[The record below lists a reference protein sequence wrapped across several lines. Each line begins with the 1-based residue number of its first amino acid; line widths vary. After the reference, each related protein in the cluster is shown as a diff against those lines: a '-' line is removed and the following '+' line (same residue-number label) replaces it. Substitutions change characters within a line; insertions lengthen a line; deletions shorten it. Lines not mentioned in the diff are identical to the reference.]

1 MPVSSEALHVLVAG
15 GGVAGLEAL
24 LALRDLAGDRAEL
37 TLLTPEQDFVYRPMA
52 VAAPFARG
60 HARRHVLSD
69 IATHL
74 GVTLVEGRLRAVD
87 AAHRIACTE
96 AGDEL
101 HYDALLVAVGA
112 RSEPALRTPNTW
124 TPESDAAVFGGLLRD
139 LEEGHSKRVAF
150 IVPPGASWPLPAY
163 ELALMT
169 AWDARDSGMD
179 DVEVTVYTP
188 EAAPLEMFGTDA
200 SAALREDLDAAG
212 VRVETG
218 TYVSEE
224 ERTLVLDP
232 GHRRLEGSRAVSLP
246 IAAGRGIAGLAAD
259 PRGFLLCDR
268 HGLVAG
274 TDSVWAA
281 GDAIAFPVKQG
292 GLAAQE
298 ADAAAESIAALA
310 GADVQP
316 RPFHPV
322 LRGVVLTDRGRAW
335 IRRDLETEDDGG
347 SAERHA
353 LWWPPTKIAGRY
365 LAPYL
370 AERDEGAHEGDAPVA
385 PAGQP
390 VDLDLERELP
400 AAADALRISAL
411 RDAANTA
418 GFSLRRAEQ
427 AGDRSVGELQREMDR
442 FTSDERD
449 TEDGLRRQG
458 YLPQAAGG
466 GPARAKR

>member
-1 MPVSSEALHVLVAG
+1 
-15 GGVAGLEAL
+15 
-24 LALRDLAGDRAEL
+24 
-37 TLLTPEQDFVYRPMA
+37 
-52 VAAPFARG
+52 
-60 HARRHVLSD
+60 
-69 IATHL
+69 
-74 GVTLVEGRLRAVD
+74 
-87 AAHRIACTE
+87 
-96 AGDEL
+96 
-101 HYDALLVAVGA
+101 
-112 RSEPALRTPNTW
+112 
-124 TPESDAAVFGGLLRD
+124 
-139 LEEGHSKRVAF
+139 
-150 IVPPGASWPLPAY
+150 
-163 ELALMT
+163 MT
-169 AWDARDSGMD
+169 AWDARDAGMD

-188 EAAPLEMFGTDA
+188 EAAPLEMFGTNA

-224 ERTLVLDP
+224 GRTLVLDP
-232 GHRRLEGSRAVSLP
+232 GHRPLQGSRAVALP
-246 IAAGRGIAGLAAD
+246 IAAARGIAGLAAD

-316 RPFHPV
+316 SPFHPV

-335 IRRDLETEDDGG
+335 IRRDLEAGDDTD

-370 AERDEGAHEGDAPVA
+370 AQRDDDTHEGDAPVA
-385 PAGQP
+385 PAGHL
-390 VDLDLERELP
+390 VELDLERELP
-400 AAADALRISAL
+400 AVADALRASAL
-411 RDAANTA
+411 RNATTTA
-418 GFSLRRAEQ
+418 GFALRRAEQ
-427 AGDRSVGELQREMDR
+427 AGDHSIDEMQHEMDR
-442 FTSDERD
+442 FASDERAA
-449 TEDGLRRQG
+449 EDGLRQQG
-458 YLPQAAGG
+458 YLPQPTAGG
-466 GPARAKR
+466 AARPGR